1 MTRNEL
7 IDMAVREAMEQQP
20 KPNIWCACLSCR
32 GRLALRVHNLWPPIL
47 SRTEENA
54 GCPGCLL
61 CQPETTETA

>member
-1 MTRNEL
+1 MTRNKL

-47 SRTEENA
+47 SRTDENA
-54 GCPGCLL
+54 G
-61 CQPETTETA
+61 